1 MLLGWFACWLHA
13 QISAHAQMK
22 NQCPV
27 VQVDEQEFSPP
38 AQTDYLTL
46 LQPFPE
52 INPRRMVST
61 SGSSGISVSF

>member
-38 AQTDYLTL
+38 TQIDYLAL
-46 LQPFPE
+46 LQPLNKLQWVRAGNCFWPKQ
-52 INPRRMVST
+52 IY
-61 SGSSGISVSF
+61 